1 MKKITNLL
9 IVAVIA
15 MMTLTTACSGAK
27 DAALEKVVEQIN
39 EQIKDQK
46 MPGIVEMKLAFDD
59 SYVVYNYTVDE
70 EVSDMAT
77 IKEGAEESK
86 KNLYNTV
93 VSQPSNKAFI
103 DLIKTLD
110 RGLKFDYKG
119 NKSGEHVEIVF
130 EKDEL

>member
-1 MKKITNLL
+1 
-9 IVAVIA
+9 
-15 MMTLTTACSGAK
+15 MMTITTACSGAK

-46 MPGIVEMKLAFDD
+46 MPGIVEMKLTFDD
-59 SYVVYNYTVDE
+59 AYVVYNYTVDE

-77 IKEGAEESK
+77 IKEGADESK

-110 RGLKFDYKG
+110 RGLKFDYTG
-119 NKSGEHVEIVF
+119 NKSGEHVEIGF